1 MSETVKVEVDLDLD
15 PKLAK
20 EKLDTFKKSVQN
32 EAIPVKLDLDN
43 AKGDALKLKGILSDA
58 FKLDGQTL
66 GNLKQVEDSL
76 KQINKLIKSQADL
89 NKKNSTKG
97 MNLGLDPITIK
108 KNVDI
113 VKDVNVLVDDYK
125 QATSQLDS
133 LDKIGKQM
141 KEALDDFNKD
151 QEEAFRKFSE
161 DSKNYE
167 KYLKELQGDNIT
179 STLKKAIND
188 RKKAIE
194 LQEQLSKSGVVKVD
208 NTQLRNERADG
219 TIFTIDNE
227 KWMAMFARSESE
239 AKDLEDMARKIK
251 PKIDSANDSVR
262 ELMKSLSD
270 DERKLLDEFS
280 RAYEKRPQFDRLTS
294 GMDNENVGVL
304 RMYLEN
310 MMPDVDKLGLDFD
323 NYDDIFRGL
332 NRFYSRLEQMQNEYN
347 TKFAGEDGFKA
358 IRLDSLLDVEQS
370 QARRI
375 IEEAEKNNDLLDN
388 ALKDRINILNRS
400 NSGGDLDLGINE
412 NSLNN
417 MEEFIKLTRLLNK
430 SMTSSSS
437 GKGNSISNEV
447 KEYLAVTKKI
457 NELQAQLYKSDTNNT
472 PDISKNIQKEIDLMR
487 QKQLA
492 AATAIR
498 SNGDLYESV
507 KDLIRVEEELFNAR
521 RITRD
526 SIVDNDSVNK
536 LDKAYKELDKI
547 QDKLKSMENTKGFLD
562 NSLVEKTNQLL
573 AETRSKLDANG
584 IESDFKEINNAVDS
598 LKNNLN
604 NLNTGNTLSR
614 QEANFNVSLQNMEN
628 KVNSFIDKCKE
639 MGNADHLIERVERAF
654 RSIDTTNIERA
665 SIDLREMASTLS
677 QAEREAR
684 QLSSSMNGRS
694 FFGNF
699 GEEFRDNLFTF
710 TAGELLADGVRNVA
724 NSLKTIVM
732 EYDKAMTNLKKVA
745 NPEDIMSIDQLDAIQ
760 DKAVQIAK
768 NVGQSSQ
775 DTIQA
780 IADTIQ
786 MSGLSMEASTMVA
799 EQTMMLANVA
809 EMTQEAASKGVTTML
824 SAFNLDPLKEIPLVV
839 DGATKSV
846 NEMVNA
852 MDKIN
857 HVGNNF
863 AISSD
868 GILDAI
874 TSGANVL
881 ASYGVSMNDTIAM
894 ITAANT
900 TLQDTSRVGNGLK
913 TISTKLAGI
922 KTSAKDGRSYKLP
935 ISINW
940 YRKLIELLI
949 NPKAVLTTT

>member
-1 MSETVKVEVDLDLD
+1 MAETVKVEVDLDLN

-20 EKLDTFKKSVQN
+20 EKLDDFKKSVKD
-32 EAIPVKLDLDN
+32 EKIPVKLDLDN
-43 AKGDALKLKGILSDA
+43 VKGDALKLKNVLSDA
-58 FKLDGQTL
+58 FKLDNSTL
-66 GNLKQVEDSL
+66 GNLKQIEDSL

-113 VKDVNVLVDDYK
+113 IKDVNVLVDDYK
-125 QATSQLDS
+125 EATSQLDA
-133 LDKIGKQM
+133 LDKIGRSM

-161 DSKNYE
+161 DSKSYE
-167 KYLKELQGDNIT
+167 KYLNELQGDNAT
-179 STLKKAIND
+179 KALKDAIKNK
-188 RKKAIE
+188 KKAIE
-194 LQEQLSKSGVVKVD
+194 LQEELTRLGVVKVD
-208 NTQLRNERADG
+208 NTQLRNEKADG

-251 PKIDSANDSVR
+251 PKIDSANNSVHELLKDLSSNER
-262 ELMKSLSD
+262 ELLNS
-270 DERKLLDEFS
+270 FS

-294 GMDNENVGVL
+294 GMDNENVSVL
-304 RMYLEN
+304 RMYLES

-323 NYDDIFRGL
+323 NLDDIFRGL

-400 NSGGDLDLGINE
+400 NSGGDLNLGINE

-417 MEEFIKLTRLLNK
+417 MEEFIKLTKLLNK
-430 SMTSSSS
+430 SMTSSSLS
-437 GKGNSISNEV
+437 KGNSISNEV

-457 NELQAQLYKSDTNNT
+457 SELQAQLYKSDTNNT
-472 PDISKNIQKEIDLMR
+472 PDISKNIQAEIDLMR
-487 QKQLA
+487 KKQLA

-521 RITRD
+521 RTTRD

-604 NLNTGNTLSR
+604 NLNAGNTLSR

-628 KVNSFIDKCKE
+628 KINSFIDKCKE
-639 MGNADHLIERVERAF
+639 MGNADHLIERVEHAF

-665 SIDLREMASTLS
+665 NVDLREMTSTLN

-684 QLSSSMNGRS
+684 QLASSMNGRS

-710 TAGELLADGVRNVA
+710 TAGELLADGIRNVA

-745 NPEDIMSIDQLDAIQ
+745 NPADVMNIDQLDAIES
-760 DKAVQIAK
+760 KAVSIAK

-775 DTIQA
+775 DVIQA

-786 MSGLSMEASTMVA
+786 MGGYGMEQATQIA

-809 EMTQEAASKGVTTML
+809 DLTQEVASKGVVTMM
-824 SAFNLDPLKEIPLVV
+824 SAFNLDPLKEVSVV
-839 DGATKSV
+839 VNGVTKSTD
-846 NEMVNA
+846 ELTNA
-852 MDKIN
+852 MDILN
-857 HVGNNF
+857 YTGNQF
-863 AISSD
+863 SISSG

-881 ASYGVSMNDTIAM
+881 ANYGVSMNDTVAM
-894 ITAANT
+894 ITAANH
-900 TLQDTSRVGNGLK
+900 TLQDTSRVKFL
-913 TISTKLAGI
+913 
-922 KTSAKDGRSYKLP
+922 TS
-935 ISINW
+935 
-940 YRKLIELLI
+940 LIEI
-949 NPKAVLTTT
+949 